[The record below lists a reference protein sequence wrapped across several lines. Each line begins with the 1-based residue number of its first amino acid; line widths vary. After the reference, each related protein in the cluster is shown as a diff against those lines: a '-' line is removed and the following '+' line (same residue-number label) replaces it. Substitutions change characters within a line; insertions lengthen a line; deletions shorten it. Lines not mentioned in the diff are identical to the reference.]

1 MTGSRLIVALDYAT
15 ADEALKFAARVTP
28 AQCRL
33 KIGLELFTAAGPEL
47 VGRLAGRGY
56 DVFLDLKYHD
66 IPHTVARACE
76 RAAELGAWMVTV
88 HTLGGNDMLRAA
100 RAAVA
105 DTRRHPLLVGV
116 TMLTSLE
123 PADAAAI
130 GLQSDVARQVERLA
144 GLARAAGL
152 DGVVCSPQE
161 LQALRARFGKDF
173 LLVTPGIR
181 LAGAA
186 ADDQRRT
193 MAPAEAVSLGSDFL
207 VVGRPITR
215 AADPP
220 AALEEIRR
228 QMATA
233 A

>member
-47 VGRLAGRGY
+47 VGRLAERGY
-56 DVFLDLKYHD
+56 DVFLDLKYND
-66 IPHTVARACE
+66 IPHTVARACA
-76 RAAELGAWMVTV
+76 RAAELGVWMVTV

-144 GLARAAGL
+144 GLAQAAGL

-228 QMATA
+228 QMAA